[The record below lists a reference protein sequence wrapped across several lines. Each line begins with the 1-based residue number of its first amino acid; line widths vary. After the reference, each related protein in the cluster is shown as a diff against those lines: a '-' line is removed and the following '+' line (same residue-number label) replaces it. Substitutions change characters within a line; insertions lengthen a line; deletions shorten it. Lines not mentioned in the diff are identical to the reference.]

1 MKDPGLIVGQE
12 AKIPLFAMIV
22 MGMMGHDG
30 GRFTKIAQRLLL
42 RLLLRLQI
50 PNSRKEVVGHPANT
64 EAAELLN

>member
-42 RLLLRLQI
+42 RLQI
-50 PNSRKEVVGHPANT
+50 PNSRKEDIFVGHPACA
-64 EAAELLN
+64 EAAKLLLRL

>member
-42 RLLLRLQI
+42 RLQI

-64 EAAELLN
+64 EAAELLLKL